1 VIAQISTAMTT
12 TNTQPDAIS
21 GDLLDALLDR
31 ADALIE
37 GDRDDESASGDLP
50 LNEQLATLLGSR
62 ECQPST
68 MEALHRLYRLWLQA
82 GKPQQALAALAAH
95 SNSVLSALPEDER
108 ADAKVSHTLWT
119 LDALE
124 SAGEKSALKAQ
135 LEKTATLL
143 KSATEHARLDD
154 AWGYVCRVAQ
164 DAGEHEIMR
173 NGVLERHALVSRD
186 PDRSR
191 YRAWDESVKLL
202 RLARSYKVEE
212 RESEAKEHA
221 QRALKA
227 LLDAT
232 PDQDIDADDWIN
244 FGDTIAT
251 IDPSSLTHVLNGARM
266 SLPDD
271 TSVGERRDLEV
282 RLARIGAKARY
293 HEKKLVEAIK
303 KSHEG
308 RYYLTRDSDD
318 SFSALVL
325 DWHLEAQDEAAAA
338 ALAFECIFYE
348 RPYSSGYAISVVEKK
363 FADGFPH
370 HPLWTLSR
378 AAAAMENDY
387 SEYLSGED
395 EAAFIERHI
404 KHAESS
410 GQTLPEVA
418 AIRGVYLAKH
428 QKNLV
433 GALPHLE
440 AAVTY
445 GHMRSPDVIEQL
457 WLARVHRLGLDA
469 AIRSEPPLCASAS
482 WNYALGVWLTGGFDE
497 ELPENISISDEMGYK
512 LATRYYEAAIVGFET
527 FFTGK
532 QGHYKDADIHT
543 YSMLCNN
550 LGIAY
555 RYYENQPERALPL
568 HQKGIATS
576 SFAEHY
582 NGIVSCY
589 HQMEGKDAEYLI
601 AADELWNYANE
612 YGYSRHDPSGYFGN
626 VALAL
631 RNLGRDKEIAIW
643 LQRAQEWWQGMDPE
657 DQAENRH
664 DYLAA
669 QTDTLRYLAFSQ
681 PQDAVAR
688 MDFIL
693 MDARAQNTSRMFRIS
708 GYVYENAG
716 LPDRALPLFK
726 EALHCLDTNPKDG
739 VENEREWITEAIAR
753 CKGGSNSGKAWWK
766 IW

>member
-1 VIAQISTAMTT
+1 MTNPNAQ
-12 TNTQPDAIS
+12 PHAIS

-31 ADALIE
+31 ADALME
-37 GDRDDESASGDLP
+37 GDSDEDAAPSDVPRDA
-50 LNEQLATLLGSR
+50 QLAALLGAQP
-62 ECQPST
+62 CQPTT
-68 MEALHRLYRLWLQA
+68 MEALHRIYRLWLQA
-82 GKPQQALAALAAH
+82 GKPQEALAALATH
-95 SNSVLSALPEDER
+95 SSPVIAALPADEQ

-124 SAGEKSALKAQ
+124 SAGDKAAIKSHLETTSAL
-135 LEKTATLL
+135 LKT
-143 KSATEHARLDD
+143 SSEHGRLDD

-173 NGVLERHALVSRD
+173 NGAVERHALVARD

-202 RLARSYKVEE
+202 RLARSFKVEE
-212 RESEAKEHA
+212 RETEAKEHV

-227 LLDAT
+227 LLDAA
-232 PDQDIDADDWIN
+232 PDQDLDADDWIN

-266 SLPDD
+266 ALPDN

-293 HEKKLVEAIK
+293 HEKKLAEAIK

-308 RYYLTRDSDD
+308 RYYLTRDNDD

-325 DWHLEAQDEAAAA
+325 DWHLEAQDDAAAA

-348 RPYSSGYAISVVEKK
+348 RTYSSGYAISVLEKK
-363 FADGFPH
+363 FAEGTAT
-370 HPLWTLSR
+370 HPLWALAR

-387 SEYLSGED
+387 SEHLGD
-395 EAAFIERHI
+395 EAEATFIERHV
-404 KHAESS
+404 KLAEAN
-410 GQTLPEVA
+410 GKKLPEA
-418 AIRGVYLAKH
+418 AAVRGIHLAKH
-428 QKNLV
+428 QKNLT

-440 AAVTY
+440 AAIT
-445 GHMRSPDVIEQL
+445 HSEMRSPDVMEQL

-482 WNYALGVWLTGGFDE
+482 WNYAMGVWLTGGFDE
-497 ELPENISISDEMGYK
+497 ALPENITVSDEMGYS
-512 LATRYYEAAIVGFET
+512 LATRYYEAAIAGFET

-555 RYYENQPERALPL
+555 RYYQKQPERALPL

-582 NGIVSCY
+582 NGVMNCY
-589 HQMEGKDAEYLI
+589 EKMEGKEAEFLV
-601 AADELWNYANE
+601 AAEELWNYSREN
-612 YGYSRHDPSGYFGN
+612 GYSRHSPDDYFGD
-626 VALAL
+626 VARELHG
-631 RNLGRDKEIAIW
+631 LGRDKEIAIW
-643 LQRAQEWWQGMDPE
+643 LQRAQEWWHSMDAD
-657 DQAENRH
+657 DQAENKGE
-664 DYLAA
+664 YLAA
-669 QTDTLRYLAFSQ
+669 QVDTLRYVAFTQ
-681 PQDAVAR
+681 PHDAVAR
-688 MDFIL
+688 LDLIVGDVRSMN
-693 MDARAQNTSRMFRIS
+693 QS
-708 GYVYENAG
+708 GYLRVAGYGYENAG
-716 LPDRALPLFK
+716 LVDKALPLFK
-726 EALHCLDTNPKDG
+726 EALQLVDANPKDAS
-739 VENEREWITEAIAR
+739 ENEREWITDAIAR
-753 CKGGSNSGKAWWK
+753 CGGGGSGGKAWWK

>member
-1 VIAQISTAMTT
+1 M
-12 TNTQPDAIS
+12 TNTNVQAHAIS

-31 ADALIE
+31 ADALME
-37 GDRDDESASGDLP
+37 GDGDEDATPSDVPRDA
-50 LNEQLATLLGSR
+50 QLAALLGA
-62 ECQPST
+62 QPCEPTT

-82 GKPQQALAALAAH
+82 GKPQEALAALAAH
-95 SNSVLSALPEDER
+95 SSPVISALPADEQ

-124 SAGEKSALKAQ
+124 SAGDKAAIKSHLETTSAL
-135 LEKTATLL
+135 LKT
-143 KSATEHARLDD
+143 SSEHGRLDD

-173 NGVLERHALVSRD
+173 NGAVERHTLVARD

-212 RESEAKEHA
+212 RETEAKEQVQH
-221 QRALKA
+221 ALKA
-227 LLDAT
+227 LLDAA
-232 PDQDIDADDWIN
+232 PDQDLDADDWIN

-266 SLPDD
+266 ALPDN

-293 HEKKLVEAIK
+293 HEKKLAEAIK
-303 KSHEG
+303 KSVEG
-308 RYYLTRDSDD
+308 RYYLTRDNDD

-348 RPYSSGYAISVVEKK
+348 RTYSSGYAISVMEKK
-363 FADGFPH
+363 FTEGTAN
-370 HPLWTLSR
+370 HPLWALAR
-378 AAAAMENDY
+378 AAAAMENEY
-387 SEYLSGED
+387 SEHLAGED
-395 EAAFIERHI
+395 EAAFIERHV
-404 KHAESS
+404 KLAEAS
-410 GQTLPEVA
+410 GQKLPEA
-418 AIRGVYLAKH
+418 AAVRGIYLAKH

-440 AAVTY
+440 AAVTH
-445 GHMRSPDVIEQL
+445 GEMRSPDVMEQL

-482 WNYALGVWLTGGFDE
+482 WNYAMGVWLTGGFDE
-497 ELPENISISDEMGYK
+497 ALAENITVSDEMGYT
-512 LATRYYEAAIVGFET
+512 LATRYYEAAISGFET

-555 RYYENQPERALPL
+555 RYYQKQPERALPL

-582 NGIVSCY
+582 NGVMNCY
-589 HQMEGKDAEYLI
+589 EQMDGKDAEYLV
-601 AADELWNYANE
+601 AADELWNYSSE
-612 YGYSRHDPSGYFGN
+612 YGYGRHDPSSYFGS

-631 RNLGRDKEIAIW
+631 HNLGRDKEIAIW
-643 LQRAQEWWQGMDPE
+643 LQRAQEWWQGMDAD
-657 DQAENRH
+657 DQAENKH

-681 PQDAVAR
+681 PHDAVAR
-688 MDFIL
+688 MDLIL
-693 MDARAQNTSRMFRIS
+693 QDARAQNKSRMYRIS

-716 LPDRALPLFK
+716 IPDKALPLFK
-726 EALHCLDTNPKDG
+726 EALQCLEANPDDG
-739 VENEREWITEAIAR
+739 VENEREWLTDAISR
-753 CKGGSNSGKAWWK
+753 CKGGGKAWWK
-766 IW
+766 VW